1 MDARITEKTDVA
13 ATIEI
18 TVPVDV
24 VDATFERVFG
34 ALARQVRVPGF
45 RPGKAPRGV
54 LLQRVGADA
63 LAEEVREAVVDEH
76 YPRAVRELDL
86 TPVHAHFHADAP
98 VAGQPFTFTV
108 HADLYPEFTLAD
120 PETIE
125 LDDAP
130 VALTDADVAET
141 LERLRED
148 HATLV
153 PIERP
158 VAAGDVVYVET
169 QGEGGGSAM
178 PIDLDRTEPDLAA
191 QLHGKVVGDE
201 LVLDLG
207 PDPVREGA
215 VTEDAESEEAA
226 AEPPRRSLAV
236 KITDVKEKDR
246 PDFDD
251 AFAATLGFASWAEVD
266 AEVRRQLTAE
276 RDREAFMAQRDAFVD
291 KLTAATDVPLPA
303 ALVRRRQGVL
313 LEDLARDLQR
323 RGTTLDAYV
332 ANLEGEGKREAFEAE
347 LRSAAERAVK
357 RDLVLE
363 RLLEAQG
370 TTVEDADL
378 EEALRHLARR
388 ERMDLARFKR
398 ERGEEWIEN
407 YRFLLARDRTVDAM
421 VRAKTGRGAAD
432 SVEVDAASAATAAAD
447 AAASGAP
454 ASEAGDDTADGA
466 SSAGASPS
474 DDEDAASS
482 H

>member
-54 LLQRVGADA
+54 LLQRVGPEA
-63 LAEEVREAVVDEH
+63 LAEEVREAIVDAH
-76 YPRAVRELDL
+76 YPEAVRELDL

-98 VAGQPFTFTV
+98 TAGQAFTFTV

-120 PETIE
+120 PASIE
-125 LDDAP
+125 IDTTSLE
-130 VALTDADVAET
+130 VADADVQET

-153 PIERP
+153 PVER
-158 VAAGDVVYVET
+158 AAAPGDVVFVET

-178 PIDLDRTEPDLAA
+178 PVDLDRTEPELAA

-201 LVLDLG
+201 VVLDLG
-207 PDPVREGA
+207 ADPVPDARTDEGA
-215 VTEDAESEEAA
+215 EAPADA
-226 AEPPRRSLAV
+226 PRRTLAV
-236 KITDVKEKDR
+236 KVTDVKEKDR
-246 PDFDD
+246 PELDD
-251 AFAATLGFASWAEVD
+251 AFAATLGFATWSEVET
-266 AEVRRQLTAE
+266 EVRRQLTAE
-276 RDREAFMAQRDAFVD
+276 RDREAFTAQRDGFIE
-291 KLTAATDVPLPA
+291 KLTAATEVPLPG
-303 ALVRRRQGVL
+303 ALVRRRQGHL

-323 RGTTLDAYV
+323 RGTGLEAYM
-332 ANLEGEGKREAFEAE
+332 ANLESEGRREEFETE
-347 LRSAAERAVK
+347 LRAAAERGVK

-370 TTVEDADL
+370 TTIDDAEL

-388 ERMDLARFKR
+388 ERMDVARLKR
-398 ERGEEWIEN
+398 ERGDDWIQN
-407 YRFLLARDRTVDAM
+407 YRFLLARDRAVDAL
-421 VRAKTGRGAAD
+421 VRSKTGREPAD
-432 SVEVDAASAATAAAD
+432 ADAAATAAD
-447 AAASGAP
+447 AAASGAD
-454 ASEAGDDTADGA
+454 AEAGRA
-466 SSAGASPS
+466 
-474 DDEDAASS
+474 DDEGD
-482 H
+482 HED

>member
-54 LLQRVGADA
+54 LLQRVGPEA
-63 LAEEVREAVVDEH
+63 LAEEVREAIVDAH
-76 YPRAVRELDL
+76 YPQAVRELDL

-98 VAGQPFTFTV
+98 TAGQAFTFTV

-120 PETIE
+120 PESIE
-125 LDDAP
+125 IEAAP
-130 VALTDADVAET
+130 VELADADVQET

-153 PIERP
+153 PVERP
-158 VAAGDVVYVET
+158 AAPGDVVFVET

-178 PIDLDRTEPDLAA
+178 PVDLDRTEPELAA

-201 LVLDLG
+201 VVLDLG
-207 PDPVREGA
+207 ADPVPEAPAEEGA
-215 VTEDAESEEAA
+215 EAP
-226 AEPPRRSLAV
+226 AEPPRRTLAV
-236 KITDVKEKDR
+236 KVTDVKEKDR
-246 PDFDD
+246 PDLDD
-251 AFAATLGFASWAEVD
+251 AFAATLGFATWAEVD

-276 RDREAFMAQRDAFVD
+276 RDREAFAAERDAFVE
-291 KLTAATDVPLPA
+291 KLTAATEVPLPG
-303 ALVRRRQGVL
+303 ALVRRRQGHL

-323 RGTTLDAYV
+323 RGTDLNAYL
-332 ANLEGEGKREAFEAE
+332 ANLESEGKREEFETE
-347 LRSAAERAVK
+347 LRSAAERGVK

-363 RLLEAQG
+363 RLLEVQG
-370 TTVEDADL
+370 TTIDDAEL

-388 ERMDLARFKR
+388 ERMDVARLKR
-398 ERGEEWIEN
+398 ERGEEWIQN
-407 YRFLLARDRTVDAM
+407 YRFLLARDRAVDAL
-421 VRAKTGRGAAD
+421 VRAKTGRGPAD
-432 SVEVDAASAATAAAD
+432 AAATASAAD
-447 AAASGAP
+447 AAAEGAD
-454 ASEAGDDTADGA
+454 A
-466 SSAGASPS
+466 AGASD
-474 DDEDAASS
+474 DDEGDAQD
-482 H
+482 